1 MSAPASSPWPRL
13 RSAVDRVQGV
23 VGREVGRAVERV
35 QGAPLP
41 PADWLADGW
50 PRAFVLPLLVVL
62 PFLLS
67 GLVRTTLGWPLSWSL
82 LPALLL
88 SLPAIWPF
96 VASWRAARGRSR
108 GGAAA
113 TIVPLAVAVASVLL
127 LYNRAFAGLT
137 NYVGADGGVHAFYA
151 HHFAYEAPA
160 AYERFISMYTIM
172 YWIEHIGRTQL
183 FWAFC
188 GVFYAGV
195 VVVAVVPCLV
205 AAAAQA
211 SLARTRAAGA
221 AGSIAGA
228 AAALATAWY
237 VILPQQ
243 SYHQT
248 DGFFVHLFGLV
259 PLFALW
265 LVDATTNARLWRWL
279 WIAAGAAVYRFT
291 YGLNLA
297 DLALALSALAVAD
310 SFASGVPA
318 WLRWPMRA
326 TPIVGFVAARVFF
339 RQLAPLMRS
348 YGWFVA
354 YKLDVVL
361 AAEALVAL
369 ALGLVVA
376 WLVRSRA
383 SVAARALRLPL
394 LFVAA
399 NWADARYLQQLKPP
413 EPYYLLKYPIHG
425 VVLGAAALVVLVTL
439 AAVLVVDALANR
451 PRHFAPLILGVVALA
466 LATRGIQQWRLGFA
480 SFQPLFEE
488 RVFREAPYHNTRPL
502 ADLAAWPR
510 IEQVLQK
517 QHKQFGGYLTS
528 WWPMF
533 NFMNAA
539 FGYYNGGRRYWE
551 HGFAKN
557 EPGYCVFWDR
567 GKVDWWTG
575 NRDFTSALSF
585 NVNQLEQ
592 SGPQECIGYR
602 AHWNRSI
609 ERTLCYI
616 CR

>member
-1 MSAPASSPWPRL
+1 MSAPASSLWPRL
-13 RSAVDRVQGV
+13 RSAIERL
-23 VGREVGRAVERV
+23 VERV

-41 PADWLADGW
+41 PADWLVDGW

-82 LPALLL
+82 LPALPL

-96 VASWRAARGRSR
+96 VASWRAARGRSQ

-113 TIVPLAVAVASVLL
+113 TIVPLVVAVASVLL

-137 NYVGADGGVHAFYA
+137 NFVGADGGVHAFYA
-151 HHFAYEAPA
+151 QFFANEVPDT
-160 AYERFISMYTIM
+160 YERFISMYTII
-172 YWIEHIGRTQL
+172 YWIEHLGRTQL
-183 FWAFC
+183 FWGFC

-211 SLARTRAAGA
+211 SLARTRAARA
-221 AGSIAGA
+221 AGRVAGA

-243 SYHQT
+243 NYHQT

-297 DLALALSALAVAD
+297 DLALALSVLAVAD
-310 SFASGVPA
+310 SFATGLPA

-326 TPIVGFVAARVFF
+326 APIVAFFAARFF
-339 RQLAPLMRS
+339 FGQLAPLMRS

-394 LFVAA
+394 VFVAA
-399 NWADARYLQQLKPP
+399 NWADTRYLQHLKPAQ
-413 EPYYLLKYPIHG
+413 PYYLLKYPIHG
-425 VVLGAAALVVLVTL
+425 VVLGAAALVVVVTL
-439 AAVLVVDALANR
+439 AAVLVVDAIATKPR
-451 PRHFAPLILGVVALA
+451 PLGSFVAAAVGIVALV
-466 LATRGIQQWRLGFA
+466 LATRGIQQWRLGFE

-488 RVFREAPYHNTRPL
+488 RVFREAPYHSTRPL

-539 FGYYNGGRRYWE
+539 FGYYNGGRRFWE

-575 NRDFTSALSF
+575 RNDFTSALSL
-585 NVNQLEQ
+585 NISQLEQ
-592 SGPQECIGYR
+592 IGPQECIGYR

-609 ERTLCYI
+609 ERTLCYV